1 MSWSLSSTVG
11 GTVNHAYDFWDP
23 SLSFFHPPVSLWV
36 IFMILLPSSAAYI
49 VGWSW
54 DLVLLTY
61 TFIFINKDITFWKMI
76 KKNPQEIL
84 FCYSSA
90 NDLSFHTLY
99 PLTF

>member
-76 KKNPQEIL
+76 KKKTHRKSFSAIPVQTTFPSIL
-84 FCYSSA
+84 F
-90 NDLSFHTLY
+90 TL
-99 PLTF
+99 